1 MIYVKVY
8 RTNGDGRNWVQI
20 GQTFSGNA
28 TEDYFGYS
36 VDISADGM
44 TIICGYLGD
53 LALFDRPGNVEYPV
67 PLTDV
72 CFSHFVHSGNDGCPR
87 VVPWGTSMSLHSA
100 VSCANIYMCLRLCA
114 SESGTY
120 VLPHTRNVSI
130 FPLPPTAQ

>member
-28 TEDYFGYS
+28 TEDCFGYS

-53 LALFDRPGNVEYPV
+53 LVLFDQPGYV
-67 PLTDV
+67 
-72 CFSHFVHSGNDGCPR
+72 R
-87 VVPWGTSMSLHSA
+87 VSSSPD
-100 VSCANIYMCLRLCA
+100 
-114 SESGTY
+114 
-120 VLPHTRNVSI
+120 
-130 FPLPPTAQ
+130 